1 MHKQEASKLNNTV
14 VLEPS
19 PNLSPKMAT
28 LFGDGAKGIANSRR
42 SKAANITLMT
52 FTPFK
57 HAFGQ
62 CRDARGLKMKKG
74 GNGDPL
80 NQSPSPGRL
89 CEKLDQVFSTNSR

>member
-1 MHKQEASKLNNTV
+1 MFVFITINLFCGSFEYESLHKQEASKLNNTV

-28 LFGDGAKGIANSRR
+28 LFGDGAGGIANSRLF
-42 SKAANITLMT
+42 KAANITLMT

-74 GNGDPL
+74 ETEIL
-80 NQSPSPGRL
+80 
-89 CEKLDQVFSTNSR
+89 